1 MDYASLISQHIYDL
15 NHILNLLDHGW
26 ALFQRLLL
34 SVHMLVQH
42 TVSRTHAAPC
52 QYESP
57 AQVGVHLCHFPLLA
71 AVQLSV
77 VFNVEIT
84 SQDDAYLPICTAR
97 EFLDHFV
104 TLLQSGSQ
112 ADCQSRRVQLVALVS
127 GCTRSCG
134 RSRLR
139 YPDSCCNRESGQ
151 THVVGRCF

>member
-1 MDYASLISQHIYDL
+1 MDYASLVSKHIYDL

-52 QYESP
+52 QYESIV
-57 AQVGVHLCHFPLLA
+57 QVVVQLCNFPRLLLA

-84 SQDDAYLPICTAR
+84 SQDKPICLHCLAQR
-97 EFLDHFV
+97 
-104 TLLQSGSQ
+104 
-112 ADCQSRRVQLVALVS
+112 
-127 GCTRSCG
+127 
-134 RSRLR
+134 
-139 YPDSCCNRESGQ
+139 
-151 THVVGRCF
+151 